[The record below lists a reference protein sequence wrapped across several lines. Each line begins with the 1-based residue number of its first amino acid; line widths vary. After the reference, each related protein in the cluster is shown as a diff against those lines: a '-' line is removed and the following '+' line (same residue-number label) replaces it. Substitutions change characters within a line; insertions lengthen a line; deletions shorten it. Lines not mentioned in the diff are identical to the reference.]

1 MSKAA
6 VLKALMIINVSKAAV
21 LGSPVTLILRFPA
34 HPVSFFFDD
43 RLAPADAVGLI
54 SEGIPRIQV

>member
-1 MSKAA
+1 M
-6 VLKALMIINVSKAAV
+6 SKAAV